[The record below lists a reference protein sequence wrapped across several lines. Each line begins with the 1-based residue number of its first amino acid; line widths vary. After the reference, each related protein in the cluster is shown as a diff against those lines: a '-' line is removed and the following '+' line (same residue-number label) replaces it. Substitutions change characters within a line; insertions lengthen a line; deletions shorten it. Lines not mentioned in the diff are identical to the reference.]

1 MVRKVEKVT
10 RRRMMRGWGRGRD
23 RGGGGLTRDVME
35 GGNVGRR
42 LDVIS
47 QIDVCIL
54 LRHTSGFD
62 TCLSSWKL
70 L

>member
-1 MVRKVEKVT
+1 
-10 RRRMMRGWGRGRD
+10 
-23 RGGGGLTRDVME
+23 ME